1 MPPMLKQPLLSHIKL
16 HIAVVL
22 FGFTAIH
29 GRLISL
35 DAGIIVWYRMLLASL
50 GFLFI
55 PSLYQALRKTN
66 RKTRIH
72 ISLTGLIVMFHWVTF
87 FGAIKA
93 SNVSITLCFISTQSF
108 FTAIIEPLFFK
119 RKPDPREIGLS
130 LLIIPGIYLVYQFS
144 EGYVVGILLA
154 ICSAILAAIFASLN
168 KKFASSTPG
177 TVISFLE
184 LSTGWLGLTL
194 LLPLYLWWQ
203 PESTLVI
210 NHWPDFRNLLILAIL
225 CTTVAYRLSVDALK
239 HVSAFTSAMAIN
251 LEPIYG
257 IILAA
262 LYFNEHENL
271 DQGFYAGAILIV
283 LAIFLN
289 SILKYLIRRKK
300 VGKPTD

>member
-1 MPPMLKQPLLSHIKL
+1 MLKQPLLSHLKL

-22 FGFTAIH
+22 FGFTAIY

-55 PSLYQALRKTN
+55 PSLYKALRTISRRN
-66 RKTRIH
+66 LIQ
-72 ISLTGLIVMFHWVTF
+72 ISLTGVIVMLHWVTF

-93 SNVSITLCFISTQSF
+93 SNVSITLCFLSTQSF
-108 FTAIIEPLFFK
+108 FTAIIEPALFK
-119 RKPDPREIGLS
+119 RRPDPREIGLS
-130 LLIIPGIYLVYQFS
+130 FLIIPGIYLVYQFS
-144 EGYVVGILLA
+144 EGYSLGIILA

-168 KKFASSTPG
+168 KKFASHTPS

-194 LLPLYLWWQ
+194 LLPVYLWFQ
-203 PESTLVI
+203 PNSTLVI
-210 NHWPDFRNLLILAIL
+210 DNWPDFGNLLILAII

-271 DQGFYAGAILIV
+271 DDGFYGGAVLIIT
-283 LAIFLN
+283 AIFLN
-289 SILKYLIRRKK
+289 AFLKYLIRRKK
-300 VGKPTD
+300 MAKPTD